1 MKKILLFTL
10 ALGLVSIQ
18 SCDDYDDA
26 ALKEQITELGD
37 RVDAHDVILKEL
49 QEHVKSLNDA
59 NAAFTELLNG
69 SWIKEVK
76 ETEENGRKKLEIV
89 IGNSQGQTTY
99 TIYDGKNGED
109 GEPGQNGQDGNTP
122 QLDVA
127 KDEDGRYY
135 WTLDGEPLL
144 KDGQKVYA
152 SGEKGEPGQNG
163 TNGQNGQNGKDGKDG
178 ITPVIKVDKDKNTPD
193 DQKYYWW
200 VSTDGKELTDETKE
214 WIKLTPIT
222 SFETG
227 GGQPGSGLNMTYD
240 KQKGQ
245 ITFESNGERFTFSV
259 QTANFTVSGTDQ
271 NHFYRNQTREY
282 ECEFG
287 DADNCIIKASLQ
299 NEDNGFS
306 VSVSG
311 KKISVTAKETGAK
324 NIVDVELVKQDGTCK
339 HHYFEVVSDVYTAS
353 LTATKGLVLTGTR
366 EYTGSIAVKLDY
378 SAPEKINVKIEV
390 ETTLPEGSLKMENS
404 LEISSAETN
413 LSYTIDGTK
422 LEAGKAYTLKVK
434 LSSEG
439 IHIDGDGTYD
449 AVIGS
454 EMTKLDMKAENYS
467 SPLGVESETNGVG
480 TLCDGLDGTN
490 GGINFGTPYWDVPEF
505 ATYSE
510 EIKTYGVWIDV
521 TTPEKVKALKF
532 RFQQRGNENGKVR
545 EYKIG
550 SDTNDEEKEIGVVLE
565 GTASDQGDNAWNE
578 TAGFL
583 CTQKARF
590 GVTKSYASGK
600 EHNLTTE
607 PQGSFAL
614 SELEVYGLK

>member
-26 ALKEQITELGD
+26 ALKEQLTELGN
-37 RVDAHDVILKEL
+37 RVDAHDVMLKEL

-69 SWIKEVK
+69 SWIKEVN
-76 ETEENGRKKLEIV
+76 ETVENGRKKLEIV

-122 QLDVA
+122 QLDVE

-163 TNGQNGQNGKDGKDG
+163 QNGQDGTNGQNGKDG

-193 DQKYYWW
+193 DQQYYWW

-227 GGQPGSGLNMTYD
+227 GVQPGSGLNMTYD

-287 DADNCIIKASLQ
+287 DADNCIVKASLQ

-353 LTATKGLVLTGTR
+353 LTASKEAVLTGKTEKYTR
-366 EYTGSIAVKLDY
+366 SIAVKLDY
-378 SAPEKINVKIEV
+378 SAPEKRNVKIEV
-390 ETTLPEGSLKMENS
+390 LENTLPEGSLEIEDS

-413 LSYTIDGTK
+413 LSYTVDGTK

-449 AVIGS
+449 AVVGS
-454 EMTKLDMKAENYS
+454 EMTKLELKAENYS
-467 SPLGVESETNGVG
+467 SPFDGSDQGEGGGVAA
-480 TLCDGLDGTN
+480 LCDGLENPHFGSN
-490 GGINFGTPYWDVPEF
+490 YWGGEAFT
-505 ATYSE
+505 TYSE

-521 TTPEKVKALKF
+521 NTPEQVKALKF
-532 RFQQRGNENGKVR
+532 RFQQRDGNGKVKN
-545 EYKIG
+545 YTIG
-550 SDTNDEEKEIGVVLE
+550 SDANDGEMEVVLK
-565 GTASDQGDNAWNE
+565 GTASNEEGKGWNE
-578 TAGFL
+578 TPGFL

-590 GVTKSYASGK
+590 GVTLSSMGDLTKEPTKSM
-600 EHNLTTE
+600 
-607 PQGSFAL
+607 AL
-614 SELEVYGLK
+614 LELEVWGLK